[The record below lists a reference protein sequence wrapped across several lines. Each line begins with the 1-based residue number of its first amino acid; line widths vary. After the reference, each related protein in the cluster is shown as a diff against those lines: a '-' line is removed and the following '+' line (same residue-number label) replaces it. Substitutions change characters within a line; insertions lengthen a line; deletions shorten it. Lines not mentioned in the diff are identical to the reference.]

1 MTSVAARRGPVDLP
15 DEADWPDELQ
25 LLLGADAGGILG
37 AAADAAGGTLRTWA
51 PRQVTHQPNRSTV
64 VQYRAD
70 IDWPGGATSSDT
82 IVAATGERIPTGAA
96 VLDDGTTRVAVWRW
110 PSDPSL
116 PGLSAALDR
125 NRVAGLLDD
134 LGVDGGTVQLHPRA
148 YRPGRRAVIEAIGRR
163 GRLFIKV
170 VRPHTVEALHDTHRS
185 LAARLPVPD
194 SLGWTGD
201 GILVLPALPGRTL
214 RDVLRS
220 AKLTPPRPPAIDALL
235 DRLPADLA
243 RGPRRR
249 DLFASADHHGSV
261 IAETLPTLR
270 APVDA
275 LLADLHGA
283 PRTGHDVV
291 AVHGDLYEAQ
301 LLVGRDGFTGLL
313 DVDTAAAGH
322 RVDDIANLCAHLS
335 VLALVTDRPKLVKR
349 YGATV
354 VAHAETRFDRTD
366 LRARIAAAVVGLAT
380 GPFRVLEANWPLATT
395 RRLEL
400 ARTWL
405 DGSASP
411 DERSLTP
418 ASR

>member
-1 MTSVAARRGPVDLP
+1 VCVTLRPMTIVAGRRPVGVP
-15 DEADWPDELQ
+15 DETDWPGELQ
-25 LLLGADAGGILG
+25 LLLGADAGGMLS

-70 IDWPGGATSSDT
+70 IEWADGATSGET

-96 VLDDGTTRVAVWRW
+96 VLDDGSTRVAVWRW

-134 LGVDGGTVQLHPRA
+134 LGIDGGTVQLRPRA
-148 YRPGRRAVIEAIGRR
+148 YRPGRRAVIEATGRR
-163 GRLFIKV
+163 GRLFLKV
-170 VRPHTVEALHDTHRS
+170 VRPGTVEALHDTHRS

-194 SLGWTGD
+194 SLGWTSD

-220 AKLTPPRPPAIDALL
+220 GKPTPPGPSAIDALL
-235 DRLPADLA
+235 DRLPAGLA
-243 RGPRRR
+243 HGPRRR
-249 DLFASADHHGSV
+249 DVFAGADHHGAV
-261 IAETLPTLR
+261 VAETLPTLR
-270 APVDA
+270 DEVDA
-275 LLADLHGA
+275 LLAHLHAA
-283 PRTGHDVV
+283 PRTSHDVV

-301 LLVGRDGFTGLL
+301 LLVGRTGFTGLL

-335 VLALVTDRPKLVKR
+335 VLALVTDRPRVVKR
-349 YGATV
+349 YGAAV
-354 VAHAETRFDRTD
+354 LAHAESRFDRAD

-380 GPFRVLEANWPLATT
+380 GPFRVLEANWPLATA
-395 RRLEL
+395 RRVEL
-400 ARTWL
+400 ARAWL
-405 DGSASP
+405 DGSAT
-411 DERSLTP
+411 DE
-418 ASR
+418 